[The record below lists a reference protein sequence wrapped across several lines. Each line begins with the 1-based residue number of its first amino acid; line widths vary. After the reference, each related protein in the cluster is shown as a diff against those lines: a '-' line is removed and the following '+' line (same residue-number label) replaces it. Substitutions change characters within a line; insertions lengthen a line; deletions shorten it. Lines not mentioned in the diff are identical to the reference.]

1 MAIVKFVAS
10 GCPMNNIFPYVM
22 NWGKTDENLISGINC
37 SPDTALQEFTFV
49 KKQFKK
55 EDGRTY
61 VHIVQAFSPDDDLAP
76 EVAHEIGLRFAEYT
90 HLSWDDKTETLEAM
104 EKAVKL
110 PEFDGTKSAWDSVK
124 MPKTS

>member
-22 NWGKTDENLISGINC
+22 NREKADDNLISGINC
-37 SPDTALQEFTFV
+37 SPDTVLQEFTFV

-61 VHIVQAFSPDDDLAP
+61 VHIVQAFSPDDDLTP
-76 EVAHEIGLRFAEYT
+76 EVAHEIGLRLAEYFYG
-90 HLSWDDKTETLEAM
+90 K
-104 EKAVKL
+104 
-110 PEFDGTKSAWDSVK
+110 
-124 MPKTS
+124 

>member
-61 VHIVQAFSPDDDLAP
+61 VHIVQAFSPDDDLTP
-76 EVAHEIGLRFAEYT
+76 ELAHEIGLRVAEYT

-110 PEFDGTKSAWDSVK
+110 PEFDGTKSAWDSVTMAK
-124 MPKTS
+124 IS

>member
-1 MAIVKFVAS
+1 MSEELMRLTNGTEKES
-10 GCPMNNIFPYVM
+10 PKPNHYVDDPSFIREEE
-22 NWGKTDENLISGINC
+22 TPE
-37 SPDTALQEFTFV
+37 ARE
-49 KKQFKK
+49 KQFK
-55 EDGRTY
+55 EMQRSMRPGY
-61 VHIVQAFSPDDDLAP
+61 VRLRSM
-76 EVAHEIGLRFAEYT
+76 EEIYDTVYLGHSDIQTTSNIYT